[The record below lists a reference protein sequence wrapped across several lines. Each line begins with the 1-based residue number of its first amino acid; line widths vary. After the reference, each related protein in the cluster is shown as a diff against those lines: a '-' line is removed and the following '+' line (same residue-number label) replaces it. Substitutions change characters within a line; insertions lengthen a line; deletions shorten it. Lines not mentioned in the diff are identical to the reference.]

1 MMAVGHNRLAN
12 RDLQILFSDGALG
25 GLPDGPLLERYVCRR
40 DEAVFEAI
48 VRRHG
53 PMVWGVCRRVLG
65 DHHDAEDAFQATF
78 LVLARK
84 ASSVVPREML
94 PNWLYGVACQ
104 TAMRARAGIF
114 KRRGRERQVPEMP
127 EPAADPR
134 ESWGGEALALL
145 DEELGRLPEHYR
157 APIVLCDLEG
167 RTHRQAAEQLG
178 WPVGT
183 VAGRLSRARALLAG
197 RLARRGVALPAATL
211 AVLLSQQAASA
222 GMPVSLIAST
232 ARAAS
237 VFAAGQGAA
246 GAVVSARAADLT
258 EGVLK
263 TMLLTKLKIATAVLV
278 GLVALAAGASS
289 GGSDRRAEASSPARG
304 DRGVRAGSAET
315 RGDAAGRK
323 ALGPREEMKRLEGI
337 WAITALA
344 EGAEQASPQDAAQ
357 NGDGMGRVVIRG
369 DRMTIKT
376 HVKGS
381 RSNNTFKFWVDP
393 TRSPR
398 NIAMVRASEKSEDQD
413 DLPILLGIYELEG
426 DTMRICLGVDR
437 PDKFEWGPNDNRMM
451 MVLKWAFP
459 PESP

>member
-1 MMAVGHNRLAN
+1 MMAAVHNRLAT
-12 RDLQILFSDGALG
+12 RDLQILFSAGALG
-25 GLPDGPLLERYVCRR
+25 GLSDGQLLDRYVSRR

-48 VRRHG
+48 IRRHG

-65 DHHDAEDAFQATF
+65 HHHDAEDAFQATF

-84 ASSVVPREML
+84 ASSIVPREML

-127 EPAADPR
+127 EPAAEFR
-134 ESWGGEALALL
+134 ESWDDVLPLL
-145 DEELGRLPEHYR
+145 DQELRRLPDHYR

-167 RTHRQAAEQLG
+167 KTHRQAAKQLG

-183 VAGRLSRARALLAG
+183 VSGRLSRARSLLAE
-197 RLARRGVALPAATL
+197 RLSRRGVALSAGAL
-211 AVLLSQQAASA
+211 AVLLSQEVASA

-246 GAVVSARAADLT
+246 GAVVSAQAADLT

-263 TMLLTKLKIATAVLV
+263 TMLLTKLKIATAVLMGLV
-278 GLVALAAGASS
+278 GLITAGAGS
-289 GGSDRRAEASSPARG
+289 GGPGGRAEASGPAKG
-304 DRGVRAGSAET
+304 ERAVKAGPAET
-315 RGDAAGRK
+315 RGAAAGQK
-323 ALGPREEMKRLEGI
+323 ALSSQEEMKRLEGI
-337 WAITALA
+337 WAITAMA
-344 EGAEQASPQDAAQ
+344 EGGEQASSQEAAKY
-357 NGDGMGRVVIRG
+357 GEGMGRVVIQG

-376 HVKGS
+376 RVKAS
-381 RSNNTFKFWVDP
+381 RRSVTTKFWVDP
-393 TRSPR
+393 TRSPGA
-398 NIAMVRASEKSEDQD
+398 IAMVYVPEKPDAPD
-413 DLPILLGIYELEG
+413 DLPIYLGIYELKG
-426 DTMRICLGVDR
+426 DTLRICAGVDR
-437 PDKFEWGPNDNRMM
+437 PDNYESKPGDGRLM

-459 PESP
+459 LASP

>member
-1 MMAVGHNRLAN
+1 MMTIGHNRLAN
-12 RDLQILFSDGALG
+12 KDLQILFSAGALG
-25 GLPDGPLLERYVCRR
+25 GLTDGQLLERYVSRR

-84 ASSVVPREML
+84 ASSIVPREML

-127 EPAADPR
+127 EPAAEFR
-134 ESWGGEALALL
+134 ESWDDVLPLL
-145 DEELGRLPEHYR
+145 DQELSRLPDHYR

-167 RTHRQAAEQLG
+167 KTHWQAAEQLG

-183 VAGRLSRARALLAG
+183 VAGRLSRARSLLAG
-197 RLARRGVALPAATL
+197 RLSRRGVALSAGAL
-211 AVLLSQQAASA
+211 AVLLSQEAALA

-232 ARAAS
+232 AMAAS
-237 VFAAGQGAA
+237 GFAAGQGAA
-246 GAVVSARAADLT
+246 GVVVSARAADLA

-278 GLVALAAGASS
+278 GLVALVAAGAGSR
-289 GGSDRRAEASSPARG
+289 GSDRRAEASNPAKGDTGGGPGPKVLSPQ
-304 DRGVRAGSAET
+304 
-315 RGDAAGRK
+315 
-323 ALGPREEMKRLEGI
+323 EEMKRLEGV

-344 EGAEQASPQDAAQ
+344 EDAAQVTPQDAAKKFESI
-357 NGDGMGRVVIRG
+357 GRVVIQG
-369 DRMTIKT
+369 DRMMIRTN
-376 HVKGS
+376 V
-381 RSNNTFKFWVDP
+381 SNQKSSISLGFWIDP
-393 TRSPR
+393 ARSPGTMAL
-398 NIAMVRASEKSEDQD
+398 IPADGKVKEDQD
-413 DLPILLGIYELEG
+413 DLPILLGIYELKG
-426 DTMRICLGVDR
+426 DTLKICVGVDR
-437 PDKFEWGPNDNRMM
+437 PDKFEAGAGTGRMM
-451 MVLKWAFP
+451 MALKWAFP
-459 PESP
+459 VKAP